1 MITLLFVLL
10 MIWVFGKMIGLAF
23 RATWGLTK
31 IIFGIV
37 LLPLFLVGLV
47 ITGFM
52 SIALPILVV
61 MGIVMLISKV
71 VS

>member
-47 ITGFM
+47 IAGFM

>member
-47 ITGFM
+47 IAGFM

-61 MGIVMLISKV
+61 MGIVMLISKAF
-71 VS
+71 S